1 MTKNNANYELKVILD
16 KYAQDYAHTAEASRN
31 AFMQSAKGGDI
42 IPVPGRIYGNDYRA
56 QFEEQCRGY
65 QAEAAKILDEVIS
78 ATRAEATEA
87 PSQEA
92 VRVVQMLQ
100 LREELTADEVHNLLS
115 VYGSNAQAYKAIA
128 SVAASKGVRVMPC
141 SIDEELKGLEALKR
155 DMVRTLTLANADR
168 GHATDGFIAFFK
180 SVSIDAVLP
189 TDNKK

>member
-16 KYAQDYAHTAEASRN
+16 KYAQSYANTAEASRN
-31 AFMQSAKGGDI
+31 AFMQSAKGGDK
-42 IPVPGRIYGNDYRA
+42 IPIPGRIYGNDYKA
-56 QFEEQCRGY
+56 HFEGQCLGY
-65 QAEAAKILDEVIS
+65 QEEAAKILDEVIS

-100 LREELTADEVHNLLS
+100 LRDELTADEVHNLLS

-128 SVAASKGVRVMPC
+128 SVAASKGVRVMACP
-141 SIDEELKGLEALKR
+141 IDEELKGLEALKR
-155 DMVRTLTLANADR
+155 DILRTLTLANAEGGR
-168 GHATDGFIAFFK
+168 ATDGFIAFFK